1 MRDRERPLRRFAG
14 RVAAVAAV
22 VGVTML
28 GNLRLQASEIG
39 HPFATRAVGAGV
51 LSSRAPAAAL
61 VEAGFGQRDPRPIAE
76 AARRPDERFAATNAD
91 DRRGSDAADDA
102 QLVPAI
108 YAWDKDVRFVYFRQ
122 VSKWM

>member
-1 MRDRERPLRRFAG
+1 MRDRKRPVRRFAG
-14 RVAAVAAV
+14 RVAVVASV

-39 HPFATRAVGAGV
+39 HPFATRAAGAGV
-51 LSSRAPAAAL
+51 LSIRTPTATVA
-61 VEAGFGQRDPRPIAE
+61 EAGFEGPETVTRPV
-76 AARRPDERFAATNAD
+76 AAGRPGDRFAAMTDAD
-91 DRRGSDAADDA
+91 GSEADAEDDA

-108 YAWDKDVRFVYFRQ
+108 YAWDKDVRFVYFRH